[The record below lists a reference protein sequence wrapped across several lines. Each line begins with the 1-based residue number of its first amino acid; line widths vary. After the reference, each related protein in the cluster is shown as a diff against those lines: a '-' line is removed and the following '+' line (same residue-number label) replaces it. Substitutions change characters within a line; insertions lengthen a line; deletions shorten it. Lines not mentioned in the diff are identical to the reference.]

1 MGASQG
7 SQPGWEKPTIVELD
21 AAEDAAGSNP
31 GCTIGTS
38 AVATCIPGT
47 AAFSECG
54 SGTGGVS

>member
-1 MGASQG
+1 MG
-7 SQPGWEKPTIVELD
+7 QPQWEKPEIVELD
-21 AAEDAAGSNP
+21 AAEDAAGTNP

-47 AAFSECG
+47 AAFSECA